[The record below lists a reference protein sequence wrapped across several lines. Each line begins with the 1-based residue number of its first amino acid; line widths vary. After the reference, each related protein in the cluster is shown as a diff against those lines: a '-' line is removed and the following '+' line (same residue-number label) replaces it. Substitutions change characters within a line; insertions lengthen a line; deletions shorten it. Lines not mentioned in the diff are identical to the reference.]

1 MEVHVGFRWGRK
13 IHTKLLFGR
22 PLETSK
28 RRSENNVMMDVR
40 KIQCEGGLCMER
52 AVDHV
57 LVAVV

>member
-1 MEVHVGFRWGRK
+1 
-13 IHTKLLFGR
+13 
-22 PLETSK
+22 
-28 RRSENNVMMDVR
+28 VMMDVR